1 MTEEKDGGKDDKGR
15 GDAGKVKAGLRVDEE
30 EGV

>member
-1 MTEEKDGGKDDKGR
+1 MTEEKDGGKNDKGR
-15 GDAGKVKAGLRVDEE
+15 GDAGKVKAGLMDEE

>member
-1 MTEEKDGGKDDKGR
+1 MTEEKDGGKNDKGR
-15 GDAGKVKAGLRVDEE
+15 GDVGKVKVGLMDEE

>member
-1 MTEEKDGGKDDKGR
+1 MTEEKDRGKNDKGR
-15 GDAGKVKAGLRVDEE
+15 GDAGKVKAGLMDEE